1 MHEAVDLRRVATWVA
16 TAASVPESHDRHET
30 CSWDSGGG
38 GEGTTIRH
46 AATPCHWGPRGCQS
60 RGGMGWATTS
70 ALGGW
75 PLVRSPSVGKS
86 AVSRYS
92 RSAFGPVPLSRSGA
106 HGIGRGG
113 HYQGRHLPFHQ
124 GPATHTPRDE
134 RTELVSFHRSAKAP
148 HAHPYPA
155 RCTVGLDR
163 SLAINRGKTTDVQ
176 DKGSCGLG
184 GVCLLTGP
192 VGGLAATATRSDEG
206 HSQAHF
212 TPFQSYSSTT
222 RPLSAALK
230 RGHCRP
236 DLHDSAPSDQR
247 RQECLAEGRRAQ
259 AGACGRIAILA
270 PASLGRNRQG
280 QGCRKN

>member
-1 MHEAVDLRRVATWVA
+1 MASTGGLGLHRLHTHWGWPGHLHEAVDLRRVATWVA

-60 RGGMGWATTS
+60 RGGMGWAATS

-75 PLVRSPSVGKS
+75 PLVRSPSVDKS

-92 RSAFGPVPLSRSGA
+92 RSAFGPVPLSRSDA

-148 HAHPYPA
+148 HAPPYPA
-155 RCTVGLDR
+155 RRTVGLDR

-184 GVCLLTGP
+184 GVCLLTGQAEDLP
-192 VGGLAATATRSDEG
+192 PRPLGLMRGIPRPISLLFRATRQPPD
-206 HSQAHF
+206 
-212 TPFQSYSSTT
+212 P
-222 RPLSAALK
+222 
-230 RGHCRP
+230 CRP
-236 DLHDSAPSDQR
+236 P
-247 RQECLAEGRRAQ
+247 
-259 AGACGRIAILA
+259 
-270 PASLGRNRQG
+270 
-280 QGCRKN
+280 